1 MLSGLRYMEQNGLT
15 AIEHPV
21 SLAHVVCAVQKS
33 IVGWSTISGKMKHTT
48 ALLMIILLMS
58 PK

>member
-1 MLSGLRYMEQNGLT
+1 MTLSGLRYMEQNGLT

-33 IVGWSTISGKMKHTT
+33 IVGWSTISGKMKSKHLIQTFR
-48 ALLMIILLMS
+48 
-58 PK
+58 K